1 MSAPNSPSSDDDAAI
16 AVPVAEPVAAFP
28 TLSKIWDDQ
37 YCEKCDVG
45 GSAGW
50 KCLRCGESFKPVHH
64 TRAVAHFAKIPAQ
77 GVQVCSAQIPELE
90 YKRYVDL
97 WTVTR
102 KRKTEIKMV
111 SMTITEDKEE
121 RLETASKRLF
131 DESNKK
137 PKIPSE
143 MQQYLRSAGLSN
155 SPTKRGGQPAID
167 TAFENMVQTNITHM
181 NHAKMD
187 MAVASFFH
195 ESNIPFNVVG
205 SSSFKLMLSYA
216 RLVGKDYKPPNR
228 NSLGTTLLDINHK
241 NCIEHNQE
249 NLCRE
254 ADVFGL
260 SWLSD
265 GATIGR
271 MPLIN
276 VLGLCADSP
285 PTCVAIED
293 CSGHMSAGGRKDA
306 RYIAELMEGII
317 QPYDPDKSRS
327 TLFWF
332 DGASNVQKAGKIL
345 EAKFPRSYTLH
356 GGEHVVALFFSDIAK
371 IFEIKVMYYVCLMS
385 YASYYSHFV

>member
-143 MQQYLRSAGLSN
+143 MQQY
-155 SPTKRGGQPAID
+155 P
-167 TAFENMVQTNITHM
+167 
-181 NHAKMD
+181 
-187 MAVASFFH
+187 
-195 ESNIPFNVVG
+195 
-205 SSSFKLMLSYA
+205 
-216 RLVGKDYKPPNR
+216 
-228 NSLGTTLLDINHK
+228 
-241 NCIEHNQE
+241 
-249 NLCRE
+249 
-254 ADVFGL
+254 
-260 SWLSD
+260 
-265 GATIGR
+265 
-271 MPLIN
+271 
-276 VLGLCADSP
+276 
-285 PTCVAIED
+285 
-293 CSGHMSAGGRKDA
+293 
-306 RYIAELMEGII
+306 
-317 QPYDPDKSRS
+317 
-327 TLFWF
+327 
-332 DGASNVQKAGKIL
+332 
-345 EAKFPRSYTLH
+345 
-356 GGEHVVALFFSDIAK
+356 
-371 IFEIKVMYYVCLMS
+371 
-385 YASYYSHFV
+385 